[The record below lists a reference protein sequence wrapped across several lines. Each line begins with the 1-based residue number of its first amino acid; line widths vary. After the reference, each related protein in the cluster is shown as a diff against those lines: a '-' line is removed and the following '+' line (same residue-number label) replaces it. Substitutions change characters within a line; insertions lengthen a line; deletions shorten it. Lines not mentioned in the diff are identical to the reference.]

1 MRAVAPNYH
10 QILNNYDQLDHV
22 QVMMV
27 IIDARVPDTIDAFRI
42 NLVSITMTNSESTTY
57 GVKYSIDKYFVA
69 PDLYHLKKWH
79 NVKYVRLTWLD
90 LHNVTRCRVLS
101 ISYFERLL
109 ETASG
114 RPGVSVVGC
123 VLGLIGLKIADGF
136 SAAGSYLYVADLT
149 SMRLCPYAPGHAM
162 LFGWF
167 HNTQVNVNPGKS
179 LEYDL
184 CPRTLLARQ
193 IS

>member
-1 MRAVAPNYH
+1 
-10 QILNNYDQLDHV
+10 
-22 QVMMV
+22 
-27 IIDARVPDTIDAFRI
+27 
-42 NLVSITMTNSESTTY
+42 MTTTDEPTTY
-57 GVKYSIDKYFVA
+57 GVKYPVDKTFVA
-69 PDLYHLKKWH
+69 PDLSYLKKWH
-79 NVKYVRLTWLD
+79 NIKYIRLTWLD
-90 LHNVTRCRVLS
+90 LHNVARCRVLS
-101 ISYFERLL
+101 LGYFERLL

-123 VLGLIGLKIADGF
+123 VLGVVGLTVANGF

-167 HNTQVNVNPGKS
+167 QNSQVGPERP
-179 LEYDL
+179 LAYDL

>member
-1 MRAVAPNYH
+1 
-10 QILNNYDQLDHV
+10 
-22 QVMMV
+22 
-27 IIDARVPDTIDAFRI
+27 
-42 NLVSITMTNSESTTY
+42 MTVVKEPTSY
-57 GVKYSIDKYFVA
+57 GVKYSADKTFTA
-69 PDLYHLKKWH
+69 PDLFHLKKWH
-79 NVKYVRLTWLD
+79 NIKYIRLTWLD
-90 LHNVTRCRVLS
+90 LHNVARCRVLS
-101 ISYFERLL
+101 LGYFERLL

-123 VLGLIGLKIADGF
+123 VLGLVGLKVANGF
-136 SAAGSYLYVADLT
+136 SAAGGYLYVADLS
-149 SMRLCPYAPGHAM
+149 SMRLCTYAPGHAM

-167 HNTQVNVNPGKS
+167 QNAQVSPEQP

>member
-1 MRAVAPNYH
+1 
-10 QILNNYDQLDHV
+10 
-22 QVMMV
+22 
-27 IIDARVPDTIDAFRI
+27 
-42 NLVSITMTNSESTTY
+42 MTNEQTTY
-57 GVKYSIDKYFVA
+57 GVKYSVDKSFTA
-69 PDLYHLKKWH
+69 PDLLHLKKWH
-79 NVKYVRLTWLD
+79 NVKYIRLTWLD

-109 ETASG
+109 EPASG

-123 VLGLIGLKIADGF
+123 VLGLVGLRIVDGF
-136 SAAGSYLYVADLT
+136 SAAGGHLYVADLT

-167 HNTQVNVNPGKS
+167 QNIQVGPETP

-184 CPRTLLARQ
+184 CPRTLLSRQ

>member
-1 MRAVAPNYH
+1 
-10 QILNNYDQLDHV
+10 
-22 QVMMV
+22 
-27 IIDARVPDTIDAFRI
+27 
-42 NLVSITMTNSESTTY
+42 MTTANEPTTY
-57 GVKYSIDKYFVA
+57 GVKYSVDKTFVA
-69 PDLYHLKKWH
+69 PDLFYLKKWH
-79 NVKYVRLTWLD
+79 NIKYIRLTWLD
-90 LHNVTRCRVLS
+90 LHNVARCRVLS
-101 ISYFERLL
+101 LSYFERLL

-114 RPGVSVVGC
+114 RPGVSVAKC
-123 VLGLIGLKIADGF
+123 VLGLVGLKIANGF
-136 SAAGSYLYVADLT
+136 SAVGDYLYVADLT

-167 HNTQVNVNPGKS
+167 QNSQVGPELP

>member
-1 MRAVAPNYH
+1 MAA
-10 QILNNYDQLDHV
+10 
-22 QVMMV
+22 
-27 IIDARVPDTIDAFRI
+27 
-42 NLVSITMTNSESTTY
+42 TNDSELTTY
-57 GVKYSIDKYFVA
+57 GVKYSVDKTFVA
-69 PDLYHLKKWH
+69 PDLFHLKKWH
-79 NVKYVRLTWLD
+79 DIKYIRLTWLD
-90 LHNVTRCRVLS
+90 LPNVARCRVLS
-101 ISYFERLL
+101 LSYFEKLL

-123 VLGLIGLKIADGF
+123 VLGAVGLTVVDGF
-136 SAAGSYLYVADLT
+136 SVAGNYLFVGDL
-149 SMRLCPYAPGHAM
+149 SSIRLCPYAPRHAM

-167 HNTQVNVNPGKS
+167 QNPRIGPERP

>member
-1 MRAVAPNYH
+1 MAA
-10 QILNNYDQLDHV
+10 D
-22 QVMMV
+22 
-27 IIDARVPDTIDAFRI
+27 
-42 NLVSITMTNSESTTY
+42 SELTTY
-57 GVKYSIDKYFVA
+57 GVKYSADKTFVA
-69 PDLYHLKKWH
+69 PDLSYLKTYHEI
-79 NVKYVRLTWLD
+79 KYIRLTWLD
-90 LHNVTRCRVLS
+90 LHNVARCRVLS
-101 ISYFERLL
+101 LSYFERLL

-114 RPGVSVVGC
+114 RPGVSLAGC
-123 VLGLIGLKIADGF
+123 VLGLVGLTIANGF
-136 SAAGSYLYVADLT
+136 SVTGSCLYVADLT

-167 HNTQVNVNPGKS
+167 QNSEVGPEQP

>member
-1 MRAVAPNYH
+1 M
-10 QILNNYDQLDHV
+10 
-22 QVMMV
+22 
-27 IIDARVPDTIDAFRI
+27 
-42 NLVSITMTNSESTTY
+42 TMTHEPTTY
-57 GVKYSIDKYFVA
+57 GVKYSAGKTFVA
-69 PDLYHLKKWH
+69 PDLFHLKKWH
-79 NVKYVRLTWLD
+79 DIRYIRLTWLD
-90 LHNVTRCRVLS
+90 LHNVARCRVLS
-101 ISYFERLL
+101 LGYFERLL
-109 ETASG
+109 ESASG

-123 VLGLIGLKIADGF
+123 VLGLVGLRVVDGF
-136 SAAGSYLYVADLT
+136 LPAGGYLYVADLT

-167 HNTQVNVNPGKS
+167 QNLQVGPERP

>member
-1 MRAVAPNYH
+1 
-10 QILNNYDQLDHV
+10 
-22 QVMMV
+22 
-27 IIDARVPDTIDAFRI
+27 
-42 NLVSITMTNSESTTY
+42 MTTTGEPTTY
-57 GVKYSIDKYFVA
+57 GVKYPVDKTFVA
-69 PDLYHLKKWH
+69 PDLSYLKKWH
-79 NVKYVRLTWLD
+79 NIKYIRLTWLD
-90 LHNVTRCRVLS
+90 LYNVARCRVLS
-101 ISYFERLL
+101 LGYFERLL

-123 VLGLIGLKIADGF
+123 VLGLVGLTVADGF
-136 SAAGSYLYVADLT
+136 QATGGYLYVADLT

-167 HNTQVNVNPGKS
+167 QNSQVGPERP
-179 LEYDL
+179 LAYDL

>member
-1 MRAVAPNYH
+1 
-10 QILNNYDQLDHV
+10 
-22 QVMMV
+22 
-27 IIDARVPDTIDAFRI
+27 
-42 NLVSITMTNSESTTY
+42 MTNEPTAY
-57 GVKYSIDKYFVA
+57 GVKYSVDKTFVA
-69 PDLYHLKKWH
+69 PSLSHLKGYPH
-79 NVKYVRLTWLD
+79 HVKYVRLTWLD
-90 LHNVTRCRVLS
+90 LHTVTRCRVLS
-101 ISYFERLL
+101 IGYFERLL

-123 VLGLIGLKIADGF
+123 VLGLVGLRVVDGF
-136 SAAGSYLYVADLT
+136 SAAGGYLYVADLS

-167 HNTQVNVNPGKS
+167 QNIQVSPEKP

>member
-1 MRAVAPNYH
+1 
-10 QILNNYDQLDHV
+10 
-22 QVMMV
+22 
-27 IIDARVPDTIDAFRI
+27 
-42 NLVSITMTNSESTTY
+42 MTAAKEPTTY
-57 GVKYSIDKYFVA
+57 GVKYPSDKTFVA
-69 PDLYHLKKWH
+69 PDLYYLKKWR
-79 NVKYVRLTWLD
+79 NIKYIRLTWLD
-90 LHNVTRCRVLS
+90 LHNVARCRVLS
-101 ISYFERLL
+101 LDYFEKLL

-114 RPGVSVVGC
+114 RSGVSVVGC
-123 VLGLIGLKIADGF
+123 VLGLVGLKVVDGF
-136 SAAGSYLYVADLT
+136 SPAGGYLYVADLS

-167 HNTQVNVNPGKS
+167 QNIQVGPEQP

>member
-1 MRAVAPNYH
+1 
-10 QILNNYDQLDHV
+10 
-22 QVMMV
+22 
-27 IIDARVPDTIDAFRI
+27 
-42 NLVSITMTNSESTTY
+42 MTAANEPTTY
-57 GVKYSIDKYFVA
+57 GVKYFADKTFVA
-69 PDLYHLKKWH
+69 PDLLYLKNWRD
-79 NVKYVRLTWLD
+79 VKYIRLTWLD
-90 LHNVTRCRVLS
+90 LHNVARCRVLS
-101 ISYFERLL
+101 LSYFERLL

-123 VLGLIGLKIADGF
+123 VLGLVGLKVANGF
-136 SAAGSYLYVADLT
+136 SAGGNYLYVADLT
-149 SMRLCPYAPGHAM
+149 SMRLCTYAPGHAV

-167 HNTQVNVNPGKS
+167 QNSEVGPERP